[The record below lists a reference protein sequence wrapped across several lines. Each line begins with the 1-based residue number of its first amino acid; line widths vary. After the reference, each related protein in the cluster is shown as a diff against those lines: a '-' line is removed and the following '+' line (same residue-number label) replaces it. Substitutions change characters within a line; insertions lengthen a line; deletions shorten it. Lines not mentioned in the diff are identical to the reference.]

1 MSKRKQHP
9 LIVAMNRFD
18 QLLATLDASN
28 AEAFTAYVRNK
39 VSTRRVPKS
48 TSATAP
54 RAARRSRQSSLMDS
68 GTASSETEKA
78 TASSA
83 AGSGNGD

>member
-39 VSTRRVPKS
+39 VSTRRAPKQS
-48 TSATAP
+48 TSVP
-54 RAARRSRQSSLMDS
+54 RAVRRSRQSSLRDS
-68 GTASSETEKA
+68 GTASSEIEKA

-83 AGSGNGD
+83 VGSGSGD